1 MEPFSVYLKRH
12 GLMLWLANLFGAI
25 ATSTL
30 LSLLGTIVFIL
41 ILFAGVLTFLS
52 IDFSVIDSPEVISS
66 KWFENITTGILGF
79 IAIILSILVLIGLS
93 LFVGTFQV
101 AGNYVIVDEVFKK
114 NRVSI
119 GNYFIKGLK
128 YTFKIL
134 VLMMVVSLL
143 FLPIF
148 LLMGFAI
155 YLILTPDLIQIILAI
170 GIFIIALFLSLLFSL
185 AILYAPFILVSEN
198 KGVFQSVLLS
208 IRLLQKK
215 FGQVLLS
222 CLLIWV
228 VSLIF
233 VIANLLLYIPVFFS
247 LLDPTGILIAI
258 SSITATILQII
269 FGVVGSPFL
278 LALIGLIIA
287 YRYHK
292 YLRPSLHLKG
302 GNDSDAQETIFTF
315 KSSS

>member
-258 SSITATILQII
+258 SSITVTILQII